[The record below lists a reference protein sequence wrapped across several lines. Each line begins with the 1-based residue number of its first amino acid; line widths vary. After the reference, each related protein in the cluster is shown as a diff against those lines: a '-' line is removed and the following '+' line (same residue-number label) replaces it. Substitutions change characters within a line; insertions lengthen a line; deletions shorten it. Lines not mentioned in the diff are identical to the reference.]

1 MSWNFNQGNTK
12 MTFQPGTKRVM
23 MLRPDLHKI
32 PHHPLPSPYT
42 IDWYKEGDEHQ
53 WLAIKAQSDRFHTA
67 DLAYFI
73 QTYSEHRALLS
84 QRQMYLYDA
93 GGKAVGTVTAWFEK
107 LAGKTYG
114 KINWMLL
121 APEVQGLGLSKALLS
136 LSLQRLGELG
146 HTQAL
151 LYTLTARIA
160 AINLYRQFGFVPLIG
175 GGFNLEAW
183 DEVNF
188 LLKKPFSR
196 DEYIVE

>member
-1 MSWNFNQGNTK
+1 
-12 MTFQPGTKRVM
+12 M
-23 MLRPDLHKI
+23 MLRPDLHKL
-32 PHHPLPSPYT
+32 PQHPLPSPYT
-42 IDWYKEGDEHQ
+42 IGWYKEGDEHQ
-53 WLAIKAQSDRFHTA
+53 WLAIKAQSDRLHTA

-121 APEVQGLGLSKALLS
+121 VPTVQGLGLSKVLLS
-136 LSLQRLGELG
+136 LCLQRLVELG

-160 AINLYRQFGFVPLIG
+160 AINLYRQFGFVPWVG
-175 GGFNLEAW
+175 GGSDLEAW
-183 DEVNF
+183 DEVNSR
-188 LLKKPFSR
+188 LKEPFRR
-196 DEYIVE
+196 DEYIEE

>member
-1 MSWNFNQGNTK
+1 
-12 MTFQPGTKRVM
+12 M

-32 PHHPLPSPYT
+32 PQHPLPSPYT
-42 IDWYKEGDEHQ
+42 IGWYKEGDDINGWRLRPNQ
-53 WLAIKAQSDRFHTA
+53 IC
-67 DLAYFI
+67 FI
-73 QTYSEHRALLS
+73 PPISPIYQTYSEHRALLS

-93 GGKAVGTVTAWFEK
+93 GGKAFGTVTAWFEK
-107 LAGKTYG
+107 LAGRTYG

-121 APEVQGLGLSKALLS
+121 VPEVQGLGLSKALLS

-146 HTQAL
+146 HTRAL

-175 GGFNLEAW
+175 GGADLEAW

>member
-1 MSWNFNQGNTK
+1 

-32 PHHPLPSPYT
+32 PQHPLLSPYT
-42 IDWYKEGDEHQ
+42 IGWYKEGNEHH
-53 WLAIKAQSDRFHTA
+53 WLEIKAQSDRFHTA
-67 DLAYFI
+67 DLSYFT
-73 QTYSEHRALLS
+73 QTYNEHRALLS

-93 GGKAVGTVTAWFEK
+93 GGKAVGTVTAWFEN
-107 LAGKTYG
+107 LAGKMYG

-121 APEVQGLGLSKALLS
+121 VPKVQGLGLSKVLLS
-136 LSLQRLGELG
+136 LCLQRLVELG

-160 AINLYRQFGFVPLIG
+160 AINLYRQFGFVPWVG
-175 GGFNLEAW
+175 GGSDLEAW

-188 LLKKPFSR
+188 LLKEPFRR
-196 DEYIVE
+196 DEYIEE